1 MYQVSAETIERMRN
15 EITMAALKAFIIR
28 MGGLKEGRKALVF
41 VSEGFNERLPPQ
53 MRDPIAGQP
62 GFGNPFRDD
71 PTAGDPSAPG
81 AAGNQAFRE
90 QAFSGFDMAIYLR
103 ELYDLANRHNVT
115 IYPLDPRGLAAVEFS
130 IERNVGLG
138 TDRQYLRASIETLQ
152 VLAENT
158 DGRAIINSNDMLP
171 GLKQVVVDSSAY
183 YLLGY
188 TSSVATP
195 DGKFHEIDVK
205 IKRKGLNVDVRHRR
219 GYWALKPDEAA
230 RINSPVKMIPPSAV
244 QAAIDANAVPRSRAV
259 RTWIGSA
266 RGENGK
272 TRLTLVWEAA
282 ARPPGQAVRESE
294 RPARVSVTAVGA
306 DGSAIFKGAA
316 PAAPGATLTGSS
328 VTFEVPPGKV
338 QLRLSTE
345 SADAGVL
352 DSEVREI
359 TVPDLTVPQV
369 VTGTPEVFRA
379 RNAAEVQ
386 RLKADL
392 TAVPTA
398 TREFSRTERLL
409 IRVPAY
415 GPSASALKVVARLLN
430 RTGQSMADVPV
441 APGAGPQAPTT
452 IDLGLSNLPPGDY
465 GLEIT
470 VTGDGGES
478 KQIVAFKVGS

>member
-1 MYQVSAETIERMRN
+1 M
-15 EITMAALKAFIIR
+15 
-28 MGGLKEGRKALVF
+28 
-41 VSEGFNERLPPQ
+41 
-53 MRDPIAGQP
+53 
-62 GFGNPFRDD
+62 
-71 PTAGDPSAPG
+71 
-81 AAGNQAFRE
+81 AFRE
-90 QAFSGFDMAIYLR
+90 QARAGFDMGLYLR
-103 ELYDLANRHNVT
+103 EVYDLANRHNVA
-115 IYPLDPRGLAAVEFS
+115 IYPVDPRGLAAVEFS
-130 IERNVGLG
+130 IERNVGMG
-138 TDRQYLRASIETLQ
+138 ADRQYLRNQIETLE
-152 VLAENT
+152 VLAENS
-158 DGRAIINSNDMLP
+158 DGRAIINSNDLLP
-171 GLKQVVVDSSAY
+171 GMKQIVVDSSAY

-188 TSSVATP
+188 SSSVSTP

-205 IKRKGLNVDVRHRR
+205 INRRGLNVDVRHRR

-230 RINSPVKMIPPSAV
+230 RVNTPVKMIPASAV
-244 QAAIDANAVPRSRAV
+244 QAALDANAVPRSRPV
-259 RTWIGSA
+259 RTWIGNA

-272 TRLTLVWEAA
+272 TRLTIVWEAM

-294 RPARVSVTAVGA
+294 RPARLSVTVVGA
-306 DGSAIFKGAA
+306 DGQAIFKGAA
-316 PAAPGATLTGSS
+316 PSTPSPNLTGLAGSS
-328 VTFEVPPGKV
+328 VSFEVPPGRV

-379 RNAAEVQ
+379 RTVADAQ

-392 TAVPTA
+392 AAVPTA
-398 TREFSRTERLL
+398 SREFSRTERLL
-409 IRVPAY
+409 IRIPAY
-415 GPSASALKVVARLLN
+415 GPSAGALKFGARLLN
-430 RTGQSMADVPV
+430 RGGQSMAEIPV
-441 APGAGPQAPTT
+441 AQPGGQQLPT